1 MFKFIMQLWILTF
14 ICIAFLILAMALGG
28 HDHQAILDGAKF
40 STVILIATN
49 IVIDTVILGIY
60 ILFKR

>member
-40 STVILIATN
+40 STVLLIATN

>member
-1 MFKFIMQLWILTF
+1 MQLWILTF

>member
-1 MFKFIMQLWILTF
+1 MQLWILTF

-40 STVILIATN
+40 STVLLIATN

>member
-14 ICIAFLILAMALGG
+14 ICIAFLIIAMALGG

-40 STVILIATN
+40 STVLLIATN

>member
-1 MFKFIMQLWILTF
+1 MQLWILTF
-14 ICIAFLILAMALGG
+14 ICIAFLIIAMALGG

-40 STVILIATN
+40 STVLLIATN

>member
-40 STVILIATN
+40 STVILMATN

-60 ILFKR
+60 IMFKR

>member
-1 MFKFIMQLWILTF
+1 MIKVIMQLWILTF

-60 ILFKR
+60 ILYKR

>member
-14 ICIAFLILAMALGG
+14 ICIAFLIIAMALGG

-40 STVILIATN
+40 STVLLIATN

-60 ILFKR
+60 IMFKR

>member
-1 MFKFIMQLWILTF
+1 
-14 ICIAFLILAMALGG
+14 MALGG
-28 HDHQAILDGAKF
+28 HEQQAILDGAKF
-40 STVILIATN
+40 STVILVASN

>member
-1 MFKFIMQLWILTF
+1 MLKFIMQLWILTF
-14 ICIAFLILAMALGG
+14 ICISLLILAMALGG
-28 HDHQAILDGAKF
+28 HEQQAILDGAKF
-40 STVILIATN
+40 VTVLLVATN